1 MTVQYHVIV
10 RCDWRREPKALGSA
24 RCYEEA
30 VGAVGDS
37 PPRTAEAREEA
48 ADDGWVRRFGP
59 SSCGYDLCPDHA
71 DERPGETFPDWR
83 KA

>member
-1 MTVQYHVIV
+1 M
-10 RCDWRREPKALGSA
+10 SA
-24 RCYEEA
+24 RYSLDIACDYLDPLDWDHGRCPEWDHGLEA
-30 VGAVGDS
+30 ER
-37 PPRTAEAREEA
+37 PPTVAEGRAEVA
-48 ADDGWVRRFGP
+48 ADGWVRRFGP